1 MCARRDTQVSA
12 GSEPVHENSYR
23 SAMSVLPSEAEIQ
36 ASLRHLCLVPI
47 SDICGIAEANAHAM
61 LAYRSAS
68 VASTRWTTCPE
79 GAIWRS
85 AMNVFAIAAG
95 MMTVIHLVAGWQRPR
110 LAVIVSGIL
119 WLLYAVYERLVAT
132 GVLCDANC
140 NIRVDLVF
148 FFPILGLATFCAYQS
163 YMGRP
168 IPQKV
173 VGAVLGAIGLVVV
186 PLVAES
192 YGYGALFSVV
202 VVLAIGLYVIRSRRS
217 NRGP

>member
-1 MCARRDTQVSA
+1 
-12 GSEPVHENSYR
+12 
-23 SAMSVLPSEAEIQ
+23 
-36 ASLRHLCLVPI
+36 
-47 SDICGIAEANAHAM
+47 
-61 LAYRSAS
+61 
-68 VASTRWTTCPE
+68 
-79 GAIWRS
+79 
-85 AMNVFAIAAG
+85 MNVFAIAAG
-95 MMTVIHLVAGWQRPR
+95 MMAVIHLVAGWQRPR

-173 VGAVLGAIGLVVV
+173 VGTVLGAIGLIVFG
-186 PLVAES
+186 LLAES
-192 YGYGALFSVV
+192 YGYGALASVV
-202 VVLAIGLYVIRSRRS
+202 TVLAIGLYVIKSRRS

>member
-1 MCARRDTQVSA
+1 MNLFAFA
-12 GSEPVHENSYR
+12 A
-23 SAMSVLPSEAEIQ
+23 AMMAV
-36 ASLRHLCLVPI
+36 V
-47 SDICGIAEANAHAM
+47 
-61 LAYRSAS
+61 
-68 VASTRWTTCPE
+68 
-79 GAIWRS
+79 
-85 AMNVFAIAAG
+85 
-95 MMTVIHLVAGWQRPR
+95 HLVAGWQRPR

-132 GVLCDANC
+132 TCDGDC

-173 VGAVLGAIGLVVV
+173 VGTVLGAIGLVVFA
-186 PLVAES
+186 LVAES
-192 YGYGALFSVV
+192 FFGALGGVAVV
-202 VVLAIGLYVIRSRRS
+202 ALAIGLYVIKSRRS